1 MVPSTLFETGV
12 CVCVCV
18 YVWQGEGQDRILLF
32 SRVRCSIP
40 PPRKSDF
47 EGCAQAH
54 FQRSGP
60 VIALTKRV
68 GNFFFIRVGQA
79 IFHHKL
85 EINWNHKFARDQIR
99 MTAASTV
106 SLVCITVS
114 NFPYPLYR
122 KEHQHVEPI
131 YQNFSKI
138 KIRNK
143 STFSLHFSDP
153 LINISNIQNSGF
165 IKLSSHNHHTNW

>member
-1 MVPSTLFETGV
+1 MCVRV
-12 CVCVCV
+12 CICVV
-18 YVWQGEGQDRILLF
+18 GG
-32 SRVRCSIP
+32 
-40 PPRKSDF
+40 
-47 EGCAQAH
+47 
-54 FQRSGP
+54 
-60 VIALTKRV
+60 RV
-68 GNFFFIRVGQA
+68 GSNSAVFSSPVFYPSPPGKVTLRGVRRLISREAALLSRLRKGELIFFFIRVRQA

-85 EINWNHKFARDQIR
+85 EINWNHRFARDQIR

-138 KIRNK
+138 KIRK
-143 STFSLHFSDP
+143 
-153 LINISNIQNSGF
+153 Q
-165 IKLSSHNHHTNW
+165 KYV

>member
-1 MVPSTLFETGV
+1 MYLSTQENKWYRQLCLRLGCVCACVCMCGGGKGRLEFCCFLESGVLSLPPEKWLWGV
-12 CVCVCV
+12 CA
-18 YVWQGEGQDRILLF
+18 G
-32 SRVRCSIP
+32 S
-40 PPRKSDF
+40 
-47 EGCAQAH
+47 
-54 FQRSGP
+54 FQRSGL

-68 GNFFFIRVGQA
+68 GKFFFIRVGQA

-85 EINWNHKFARDQIR
+85 EINWNHRFARDQIR

-138 KIRNK
+138 KIRK
-143 STFSLHFSDP
+143 
-153 LINISNIQNSGF
+153 Q
-165 IKLSSHNHHTNW
+165 KYV

>member
-1 MVPSTLFETGV
+1 MYLSTQENKWYRQLCLRLG
-12 CVCVCV
+12 CVCACVCMC
-18 YVWQGEGQDRILLF
+18 GRGKGRIEFCCFLESGVL
-32 SRVRCSIP
+32 SL

-54 FQRSGP
+54 FQRSGL
-60 VIALTKRV
+60 VIALTKR
-68 GNFFFIRVGQA
+68 GANFFLIRVRQA

-85 EINWNHKFARDQIR
+85 EINWNHRFARDQIR

-138 KIRNK
+138 KIRK
-143 STFSLHFSDP
+143 
-153 LINISNIQNSGF
+153 Q
-165 IKLSSHNHHTNW
+165 KYV